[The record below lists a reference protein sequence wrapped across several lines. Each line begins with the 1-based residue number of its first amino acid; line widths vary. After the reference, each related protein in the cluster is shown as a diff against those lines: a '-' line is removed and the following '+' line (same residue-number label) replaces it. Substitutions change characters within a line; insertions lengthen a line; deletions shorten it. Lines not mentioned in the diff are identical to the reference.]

1 MATPPPSLDRSHLRP
16 GARIAVAVSG
26 GADSVA
32 LFRRLVE
39 ERIDL
44 GIVLSIAHV
53 HHGIRGSAAD
63 ADADFVAQLASR
75 YDVPFHFRRVDV
87 PAEMALRHQTL
98 EEAAR
103 KLRYTFFEDLMGQGQ
118 AAAVATAHTLDDQ
131 AETVLFKLIRGAW
144 TEGLSGIHPAV
155 KAGAGWILRPF
166 LETTRAS
173 IEAWLRSL
181 NQSWREDAS
190 NLDLTHTR
198 NRIRHELLPQLST
211 YNPEIARQLARMA
224 AISADEEHYWQ
235 GELGRLLPSLLLAG
249 KPVRGGGRANSTH
262 PGEAIVALELERL
275 KPLPAAVARR
285 VLRAAARQLGASL
298 GFDHTERLLALCDPT
313 KQPVG
318 DAGNKVA
325 LPRGIVAERTFR
337 ELRLVRGTHTESAA
351 AAAPEYVFSIPGEVD
366 APEFGVSLRGEMANS
381 GRLTGQPCAATL
393 RRWKAG
399 DQVTLRHSRSPKKVK
414 EVLSRLRILGAERE
428 FWPVVEFAGRIVWMR
443 GVEVDAPEFVFV
455 SRRLP

>member
-1 MATPPPSLDRSHLRP
+1 
-16 GARIAVAVSG
+16 VSG

-32 LFRRLVE
+32 LFRRLIE
-39 ERIDL
+39 ERIEL

-63 ADADFVAQLASR
+63 ADADFVAQLAAG

-87 PAEMALRHQTL
+87 PAEMALHHESL

-103 KLRYTFFEDLMGQGQ
+103 KLRYAFFEELIAQGQ

-131 AETVLFKLIRGAW
+131 AETVLLKLIRGAW
-144 TEGLSGIHPAV
+144 TEGFSGIHPAV

-235 GELGRLLPSLLLAG
+235 GELDRLLPSLLLPG
-249 KPVRGGGRANSTH
+249 KPVRGGGRANSTQ
-262 PGEAIVALELERL
+262 PGAAIVALELERL
-275 KPLPAAVARR
+275 KQLPAAVARR
-285 VLRAAARQLGASL
+285 VLRAAARQLGVSL
-298 GFDHTERLLALCDPT
+298 GFDHTERLLALCNRT
-313 KQPVG
+313 KQPAG
-318 DAGNKVA
+318 SAGNKVA
-325 LPRGIVAERTFR
+325 LPGGMVAERSFR
-337 ELRLVRGTHTESAA
+337 ELRLVRGAPSESPA

-381 GRLTGQPCAATL
+381 ALQTGQACTAKL

-428 FWPVVEFAGRIVWMR
+428 FWPVVESAGRIVWMR

-455 SRRLP
+455 ARHFPWKC